1 MDHQQDPQWLTWT
14 KRLQAIAQ
22 TGLAFT
28 RDHYDHERYEQL
40 QEIAAEMLAKGTGIE
55 DSQKLLDLFRQE
67 HGYATPKVEV
77 RGAVFRDGEILL
89 VRERDDGGWTV
100 PGGWADVGEP
110 PSAMVEREVK
120 EESGFDVVARKVA
133 AVYDRNKHPHPPS
146 PHHSYKIMFLCD
158 LLGGKA
164 TPSYE
169 TPEVGFF
176 PRSGLPTLSAAR
188 ISPFQIER
196 LFEHAAHP
204 ESPTLFD

>member
-1 MDHQQDPQWLTWT
+1 MDPQWLTWT

-22 TGLAFT
+22 TGLTFT
-28 RDHYDHERYEQL
+28 RDYYDKERYQQL
-40 QEIAAEMLAKGTGIE
+40 QEIAAEMMAAGTGIA
-55 DSQKLLDLFRQE
+55 DSQRVLDLFRQE

-77 RGAVFRDGEILL
+77 RGAVLRDGEILL

-110 PSAMVEREVK
+110 PSAMAVREVK
-120 EESGFDVVARKVA
+120 EESGFDVEARKLV

-146 PHHSYKIMFLCD
+146 PHHSYKLVFLCD
-158 LLGGKA
+158 LIGGEA

-176 PRSGLPTLSAAR
+176 PRHALPGLSAAR
-188 ISPFQIER
+188 ISPQQIEQI
-196 LFEHAAHP
+196 FEHAAHP
-204 ESPTLFD
+204 EWPTVFD